1 MDNSYDT
8 KHLKVLDGIRALAIL
23 IIVWYHFWQQ
33 NWISPT
39 IGSFSID
46 YIPRYGYLLVD
57 MMILIS
63 GFCLFIP
70 YARAMVYKDKMPKMK
85 DFYIKRIA
93 RIVPSYYLALIIF
106 FIFWLLGRGIFNGFF
121 FKDTIMHL
129 LFVHNWSSDTLLY
142 TCFNG
147 VLWTVAIEVQFYLI
161 FPFIAKMFTKK
172 PIITYVIMMAMG
184 IFCTWIIKSNVTSNN
199 LSFYVNHFL
208 TFIPVF
214 ANGILASWLYML
226 YTKKKKRNIIT
237 DLLFMIMS
245 ISCIMVY
252 CYLVKHIG
260 SENIQVWQLNNRIL
274 LSIVFTVFIISTLL
288 SSRIYQKIFNNPF
301 MKYICVISF
310 NLYIYHQFIAVK
322 LKEYRIP
329 YYSGDIPPNMTGD
342 TKWQWT
348 YFILCIVISLIV
360 ASIITYFFEK
370 PMANLLKKKFIK
382 EKS

>member
-370 PMANLLKKKFIK
+370 PMANLIKKKFII